1 MDSDCSSANPSAH
14 THTHMCV
21 HTPHTHTHTHAH
33 ARVHMHHGP
42 CVSRYR
48 GGGTEPLLALLGDH
62 ALVFCGGRLRQI
74 AKDCPPSLG
83 PRFRVALGH
92 GRGPHCTLL
101 FQMPSGE
108 GLSDCTSK
116 ALATPAEHSGLKHPL
131 SYLRVI
137 CCPHLNTTPKCQGEI
152 SIIASPLPSIS

>member
-1 MDSDCSSANPSAH
+1 MDRNTGTSRSSVQEWTVTAAQQTRAH
-14 THTHMCV
+14 THTHICACT
-21 HTPHTHTHTHAH
+21 HHTHTHVRAHTTHTHAR
-33 ARVHMHHGP
+33 ARMHQGP

-48 GGGTEPLLALLGDH
+48 GGGTEPLLPLLGDH

-83 PRFRVALGH
+83 PRFQVAHGH

-108 GLSDCTSK
+108 GLSDCISK
-116 ALATPAEHSGLKHPL
+116 ASATP
-131 SYLRVI
+131 
-137 CCPHLNTTPKCQGEI
+137 LNTVGS
-152 SIIASPLPSIS
+152 SIHSHT